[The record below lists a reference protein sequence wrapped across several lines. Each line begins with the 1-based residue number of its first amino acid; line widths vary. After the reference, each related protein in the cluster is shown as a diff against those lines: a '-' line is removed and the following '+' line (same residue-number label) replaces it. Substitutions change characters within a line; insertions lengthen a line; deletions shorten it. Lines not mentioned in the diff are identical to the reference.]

1 MKMYS
6 QISTLTLPSLHGRG
20 RGWVFFTLILT
31 LLCACSSGDK
41 GHPRRPLTVQVSEPA
56 TGRADSL
63 HIFQM
68 NHENNQYIVEK
79 EGGIWGTLSWPRDI
93 ADDKKIDFYAYN
105 SGTFHYN
112 EGTPYITFTADEL
125 LRSQKDLCVATHK
138 QIAYSDADGTVS
150 LRFTHACA
158 MVHFDIATTDSITV
172 NSVVLRHVKKQGNYH
187 YNTTPHWTDLSN
199 NGDYTLTPHS
209 NTLYIIP
216 QPKDSILL
224 EVSYTAGG
232 TAKTKTLPLTGE
244 WQMGKEDKVIVEI

>member
-1 MKMYS
+1 MKK
-6 QISTLTLPSLHGRG
+6 ILTLTLA
-20 RGWVFFTLILT
+20 LT
-31 LLCACSSGDK
+31 LLSACSSSHK
-41 GHPRRPLTVQVSEPA
+41 GQLRRLLTVEVSEPA

-68 NHENNQYIVEK
+68 NYENNQFIIEK
-79 EGGIWGTLSWPRDI
+79 QDGTWGTLSWPRDI
-93 ADDKKIDFYAYN
+93 ADDQKIDFYAYN

-112 EGTPYITFTADEL
+112 EGNPYITYTADEL
-125 LRSQKDLCVATHK
+125 LRSQKDLLVATHK
-138 QIAYSDADGTVS
+138 QTAYSDADGTVS
-150 LRFTHACA
+150 LCVTHACA
-158 MVHFDIATTDSITV
+158 IVHFYIATNSNSSDSITV

-187 YNTTPHWTDLSN
+187 YNTSPHWTDLSN
-199 NGDYTLTPHS
+199 EGDYTLTSHS
-209 NTLYIIP
+209 HTHTLYIIP

>member
-1 MKMYS
+1 MKN
-6 QISTLTLPSLHGRG
+6 ILTLTLAL
-20 RGWVFFTLILT
+20 TLT
-31 LLCACSSGDK
+31 LLSACSSSHK
-41 GHPRRPLTVQVSEPA
+41 GQLRRLLTVEVSEPA

-68 NHENNQYIVEK
+68 NYENNQFIVEK
-79 EGGIWGTLSWPRDI
+79 QDGTWGTLSWPRDI
-93 ADDKKIDFYAYN
+93 ADDQKIDFYAYN

-112 EGTPYITFTADEL
+112 EGNPYITYTADEL
-125 LRSQKDLCVATHK
+125 LRSQKDLCIATHK
-138 QIAYSDADGTVS
+138 QTAYSDADGTIS

-199 NGDYTLTPHS
+199 EGDYTLTPHS

>member
-1 MKMYS
+1 MKN
-6 QISTLTLPSLHGRG
+6 ILTLTLA
-20 RGWVFFTLILT
+20 LT
-31 LLCACSSGDK
+31 LLSACSSSHK
-41 GHPRRPLTVQVSEPA
+41 GQLRHLLTVEVSEPA
-56 TGRADSL
+56 TGRVDSL

-68 NHENNQYIVEK
+68 NYENNQFIVEK
-79 EGGIWGTLSWPRDI
+79 QDGTWGTLTWPRDI

-112 EGTPYITFTADEL
+112 EGNPYITFTADEL
-125 LRSQKDLCVATHK
+125 LRSQKDLLVATHK
-138 QIAYSDADGTVS
+138 GIAYSDADGNVGF
-150 LRFTHACA
+150 RFTHACA
-158 MVHFDIATTDSITV
+158 IVHFDIATTDSITV

-209 NTLYIIP
+209 HTLYIIP
-216 QPKDSILL
+216 QPKESILL

-232 TAKTKTLPLTGE
+232 TAKTKTLPLTGK